1 MILYFL
7 KAFLAHFRRA
17 RSLFLLTAFGV
28 ALGVASVLAIQIINL
43 NAIGAFSAGIQA
55 ISGEA
60 DLSVV
65 GQTSTFSEELY
76 PAVLGTR
83 GVAAAWPL
91 YRVDVALADHDR
103 FLLEVIGVDLFSPRS
118 PSLEQFPGRFFLRH
132 CLRRVGLP

>member
-17 RSLFLLTAFGV
+17 RSLFFLTAFGV

-76 PAVLGTR
+76 PVVLGTR
-83 GVAAAWPL
+83 GVAAAWPI

-103 FLLEVIGVDLFSPRS
+103 FLLEVIGVDLFSPVHLPWNSS
-118 PSLEQFPGRFFLRH
+118 PGDLF
-132 CLRRVGLP
+132 